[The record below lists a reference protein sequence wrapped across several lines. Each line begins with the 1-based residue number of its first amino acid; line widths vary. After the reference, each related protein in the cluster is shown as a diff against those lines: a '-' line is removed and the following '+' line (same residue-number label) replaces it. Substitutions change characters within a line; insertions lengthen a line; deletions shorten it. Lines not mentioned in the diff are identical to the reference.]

1 MKRKCLM
8 IKFIVSLI
16 LNAFV
21 LLLIDFL
28 FDGITLTGYGA
39 AFVAS
44 LVLALLNVTV
54 RPILILFTLPAT
66 ILTLGL
72 FLLVI
77 NGITLYLASWFMG
90 DAFVI
95 NGFGLALLA
104 SLILTIFQTLL
115 INPIKSAQS

>member
-1 MKRKCLM
+1 M
-8 IKFIVSLI
+8 IKFLVSLI

-28 FDGITLTGYGA
+28 FEGVSLTGYGA

-44 LVLALLNVTV
+44 LVLAILNVTV

-90 DAFVI
+90 DSFVI

-104 SLILTIFQTLL
+104 ALILTIFQTLL
-115 INPIKSAQS
+115 INPIKSANS

>member
-1 MKRKCLM
+1 M

-21 LLLIDFL
+21 LMLIGFL
-28 FDGITLTGYGA
+28 FEGIQLSGYGA
-39 AFVAS
+39 AFIAS
-44 LVLALLNVTV
+44 FILAILNVTI
-54 RPILILFTLPAT
+54 RPILILLTLPAT

-77 NGITLYLASWFMG
+77 NGVTLSIASWLMG

-95 NGFGLALLA
+95 TSFGLALLA
-104 SLILTIFQTLL
+104 SIILTIFQTLL
-115 INPIKSAQS
+115 INPIQSNRS